1 VYISTYGTS
10 REPPRGSGLETASIK
25 SEDEDALAGSHL
37 NWTVLG
43 AGPSMQIFF
52 SMIRGDTM
60 MVPGGGPPALPAV
73 SPVDVGEIAGQAVLR
88 EDLSGK
94 RFRVVG
100 PEAVS
105 FAEAA
110 RRISRVTGRTIRFRK
125 IPLLLP
131 KLAYAVTRPLTPF
144 SDVLLY
150 ANQVLGFIKLLNQA
164 PQDVTA
170 AVLEAHRLL
179 LDTFDYVPTTLE
191 MEAQSWSKGSP

>member
-1 VYISTYGTS
+1 
-10 REPPRGSGLETASIK
+10 
-25 SEDEDALAGSHL
+25 
-37 NWTVLG
+37 
-43 AGPSMQIFF
+43 
-52 SMIRGDTM
+52 MIRGDTM

-73 SPVDVGEIAGQAVLR
+73 SPVDVGEIAAQAVLR

-170 AVLEAHRLL
+170 EVLEANRLL